1 MIRRLRASGER
12 DTGFTLIELLVVI
25 VIIGILA
32 AIAIPVFLSQRKKG
46 YDATMKSD
54 LRNLSIAE
62 DTFLH
67 SGADRYGTIAEILAS
82 GDDVKASRGVTL
94 NVVRY
99 DSLAGYCLSATHS
112 GSGDTWYFDSQ
123 AGGIQLPAGTQ
134 CPVTQAGTPG
144 GPPLSNP

>member
-1 MIRRLRASGER
+1 
-12 DTGFTLIELLVVI
+12 
-25 VIIGILA
+25 
-32 AIAIPVFLSQRKKG
+32 
-46 YDATMKSD
+46 MKSD

-67 SGADRYGTIAEILAS
+67 SGAERYGTTAEIRTS
-82 GDDVKASRGVTL
+82 SDDVKASRGVTL

-112 GSGDTWYFDSQ
+112 GSGETWYFDSQ
-123 AGGIQLPAGTQ
+123 AGGIQSPAGTP